1 MRRFL
6 ISLAISLF
14 FIAGMVI
21 LAPQSFS
28 ANILDDAV
36 GVWLLDATSGTK
48 VSDSSENGNHGE
60 ITGGSGKWVKGKFG
74 NALELN
80 GTSEYVEVPDSD
92 SLDLEEQV
100 TMICW
105 FNWEGSGDGWQTFFS
120 KGPMSGPNENWALF
134 INTGNRHTHFCTN
147 AGGRNCLNSP
157 NNAFEPNQWY
167 HTAATY
173 DGERKITYLDGKE
186 VQNDA
191 LSGKLVTN
199 DDYLGIGFRQGSS
212 HYWKGMLDDMAVFS
226 RALSA
231 DEIKGLM
238 ENGLESLMAVY
249 PDDKLTSTWGKIK
262 KVQ

>member
-1 MRRFL
+1 MHR
-6 ISLAISLF
+6 IITSSVISLF
-14 FIAGMVI
+14 VFVGMI
-21 LAPQSFS
+21 TLAPQDIC
-28 ANILDDAV
+28 ADLLEDAV
-36 GVWLLDATSGTK
+36 GIWLLDENSGTTAH
-48 VSDSSENGNHGE
+48 DSSENEHHGE
-60 ITGGSGKWVKGKFG
+60 MQGGSGKWVKGKFG

-80 GTSEYVEVPDSD
+80 GSSEFVEVPDDD

-120 KGPMSGPNENWALF
+120 KGPMGGLNENYALF

-157 NNAFEPNQWY
+157 NNAFEPNQWH

-173 DGERKITYLDGKE
+173 DGKRKITYLDGKE
-186 VQNDA
+186 VQNDP
-191 LSGKLVTN
+191 LSGKMVTN

-212 HYWKGMLDDMAVFS
+212 HYWKGMLDDMAVFN
-226 RALSA
+226 RALSEG
-231 DEIKGLM
+231 EIQELM
-238 ENGLESLMAVY
+238 DNGVESIMAVQ
-249 PDDKLTSTWGKIK
+249 PNDKLTTMWGKIK

>member
-1 MRRFL
+1 MYRIITSF
-6 ISLAISLF
+6 AISLIVF
-14 FIAGMVI
+14 AGMATSVPRA
-21 LAPQSFS
+21 LS
-28 ANILDDAV
+28 ADLLEDAV
-36 GVWLLDATSGTK
+36 GIWLLDEKDGTT
-48 VSDSSENGNHGE
+48 VHDSSENENHGE
-60 ITGGSGKWVKGKFG
+60 MQGGKGKWVKGQFG

-80 GTSEYVEVPDSD
+80 GTGEFVEVPDSD

-105 FNWEGSGDGWQTFFS
+105 FNWAGSGDGWQTFFS
-120 KGPMSGPNENWALF
+120 KGPMGGLDENYALF
-134 INTGNRHTHFCTN
+134 INTGGRHTHFCTN

-157 NNAFEPNQWY
+157 VNAFEPNEWH

-186 VQNDA
+186 VQNDP

-231 DEIKGLM
+231 DEVKDIM
-238 ENGLESLMAVY
+238 DNGLESLMAVQ
-249 PDDKLTSTWGKIK
+249 PNDKLATMWGKIK
-262 KVQ
+262 KVR